1 MILIVGGSGTLGKML
16 ASRLLDAGH
25 TVRVMTRT
33 PSKVAAGQ
41 TEGPDVVKG
50 DLLDHDSL
58 IRACQGADV
67 VVTAAHSILGRGP
80 NASVHVDGAGQ
91 CRLIDAAR
99 AAGVRRFVYVSVH
112 EPDPAYRQIPFFRIK
127 HRVEQYLRESGLAWT
142 ILRPTAFMDLH
153 AHVLIGE
160 PIIKKGKVVLFG
172 RGERPRN
179 FVAASDV
186 AEIAFRALTEPSC
199 VGQTI
204 DIGGPENFSSN
215 EVVRIYERRTG
226 RRAQVTHAPIALPK
240 VMSVLLRP
248 LHPGLSQ
255 IMQTAVLAETVN
267 QAFDAGP
274 LSERFDMRLM
284 SLDEWVSRRLE
295 HDRTTEAAPS

>member
-1 MILIVGGSGTLGKML
+1 VILIVGGSGTLGKIL
-16 ASRLLDAGH
+16 ASRLLGAGH
-25 TVRVMTRT
+25 AVRVMSRT
-33 PSKVAAGQ
+33 PSKVAAVRA
-41 TEGPDVVKG
+41 EGADVVKG
-50 DLLDHDSL
+50 DLLDPDSL
-58 IRACQGADV
+58 VRACQGADV

-80 NASVHVDGAGQ
+80 NASAHVDGAGQ
-91 CRLIDAAR
+91 CRLIDAAK
-99 AAGVRRFVYVSVH
+99 AGGVRRFVYVSVH
-112 EPDPAYRQIPFFRIK
+112 EPDPAYRRVPFFRIK
-127 HRVEQYLRESGLAWT
+127 HGVEQYLHKSGLAWT

-172 RGERPRN
+172 RGSQPRN

-186 AEIAFRALTEPSC
+186 AEIAFHSLTEPSF

-204 DIGGPENFSSN
+204 DIGGPENLSSN
-215 EVVRIYERRTG
+215 EVVRIYEHRTG
-226 RRAQVTHAPIALPK
+226 RRAQVTHAPIVLPR

-274 LSERFDMRLM
+274 LSERFGMRLM

-295 HDRTTEAAPS
+295 HDRTAAAAPS